1 MKRSLILFVLLIAC
15 EANTVNP
22 APAILIPEDT
32 MEQILYDINLLKTI
46 KNNRFGGEVPKEIL
60 NNNYILRK
68 YNIADSTLKQNQIYY
83 AQSPKML
90 FAMYNRIFNRLEKVE
105 DSINVLAKKEQED
118 LEKRLQSEKDRAAQ
132 KSRDSIFA
140 LMLKDSIDLLKW
152 KDDLGLFTGK
162 DSVLL
167 LKWKDSVRMIK
178 KKDSL
183 DLMSVKD
190 SLLLLKREDSLI
202 RSKEN
207 QVLKLELSKIESK

>member
-15 EANTVNP
+15 EANTAKP
-22 APAILIPEDT
+22 PPAILIPEDT

-60 NNNYILRK
+60 NNNYIPRK

-83 AQSPKML
+83 AQSPKRL
-90 FAMYNRIFNRLEKVE
+90 SAMYNRIYQRLEKVE
-105 DSINVLAKKEQED
+105 DSIGVLAKKEQEELD
-118 LEKRLQSEKDRAAQ
+118 KRLQREKDRAVQ

-152 KDDLGLFTGK
+152 KDDLGLFSGM
-162 DSVLL
+162 DSILL
-167 LKWKDSVRMIK
+167 LKWKDSVRVIK

-190 SLLLLKREDSLI
+190 SLLLLKREDSLS

-207 QVLKLELSKIESK
+207 QALKLEATFEN

>member
-15 EANTVNP
+15 EANTANP
-22 APAILIPEDT
+22 PPAILIPEDT
-32 MEQILYDINLLKTI
+32 MGQILYDINLLKTI
-46 KNNRFGGEVPKEIL
+46 KNNRFGVEVPKEIL

-83 AQSPKML
+83 AQSPKRL
-90 FAMYNRIFNRLEKVE
+90 FAMYNRIYNRLEKVE
-105 DSINVLAKKEQED
+105 DSINVLAKKEQEE

-132 KSRDSIFA
+132 KSKDSIFV

-162 DSVLL
+162 DSILL

-190 SLLLLKREDSLI
+190 SLLLLKREDSLS

-207 QVLKLELSKIESK
+207 QALKLEATFEN

>member
-1 MKRSLILFVLLIAC
+1 MKRSLILFVLLMAC
-15 EANTVNP
+15 EANTANP
-22 APAILIPEDT
+22 PPAILIPEDT

-83 AQSPKML
+83 AQSPKRL
-90 FAMYNRIFNRLEKVE
+90 FAMYNRIYNWLEKVE
-105 DSINVLAKKEQED
+105 DSINVLAKKEQEE

-140 LMLKDSIDLLKW
+140 LMLKDSIDLLKL

-162 DSVLL
+162 DSILL

-207 QVLKLELSKIESK
+207 QVLKLEATFEN

>member
-15 EANTVNP
+15 EANTANP
-22 APAILIPEDT
+22 PPAILIPEDT

-83 AQSPKML
+83 AQSPKRL
-90 FAMYNRIFNRLEKVE
+90 FAIYDRIYNRLEKVE
-105 DSINVLAKKEQED
+105 DSINFLAKKEQEE
-118 LEKRLQSEKDRAAQ
+118 LEKRLQRKKNRAAQ

-152 KDDLGLFTGK
+152 KDDLGLFSGK
-162 DSVLL
+162 DSILL
-167 LKWKDSVRMIK
+167 LKWKDSIRVIK

-190 SLLLLKREDSLI
+190 SLLLLKREDSLS

-207 QVLKLELSKIESK
+207 QALKLEATFEN

>member
-1 MKRSLILFVLLIAC
+1 MKRSLFLFVLLIAC
-15 EANTVNP
+15 EANTANP
-22 APAILIPEDT
+22 PPAILIPEDT

-68 YNIADSTLKQNQIYY
+68 YNIADSILKQNQIYY
-83 AQSPKML
+83 AQSPKRL
-90 FAMYNRIFNRLEKVE
+90 FAMYDRIYNRLEKIE
-105 DSINVLAKKEQED
+105 DSIDVLAKKEKEE
-118 LEKRLQSEKDRAAQ
+118 LEKRLQREKDRSAQ
-132 KSRDSIFA
+132 KNRDSILA

-162 DSVLL
+162 DSILL
-167 LKWKDSVRMIK
+167 LKWKDSVRVIK

-190 SLLLLKREDSLI
+190 SLLLLKREDSL
-202 RSKEN
+202 SKLKEN
-207 QVLKLELSKIESK
+207 

>member
-15 EANTVNP
+15 EANTANP
-22 APAILIPEDT
+22 PPAILIPEDT

-46 KNNRFGGEVPKEIL
+46 KNNRFGGEIPKEIL

-83 AQSPKML
+83 AQSPKRL
-90 FAMYNRIFNRLEKVE
+90 SAMYNRIYQRLEKVE
-105 DSINVLAKKEQED
+105 DSISVLAKKEQEELD
-118 LEKRLQSEKDRAAQ
+118 KRLQRGKDRAVQ
-132 KSRDSIFA
+132 NSRDSIFA
-140 LMLKDSIDLLKW
+140 LILKDSIDLLKW
-152 KDDLGLFTGK
+152 NDDLGLFSGK
-162 DSVLL
+162 DSILL
-167 LKWKDSVRMIK
+167 LKWKDSIRVIK

-190 SLLLLKREDSLI
+190 SLLLLKREDSLS

-207 QVLKLELSKIESK
+207 QALKLEATFEN

>member
-83 AQSPKML
+83 AQSPKRL
-90 FAMYNRIFNRLEKVE
+90 FAMYNRIYNRLEKME
-105 DSINVLAKKEQED
+105 DSINILAKKEQEE
-118 LEKRLQSEKDRAAQ
+118 LEKRLQREKNRAAQ

-162 DSVLL
+162 DSIML

-207 QVLKLELSKIESK
+207 QVLKLEATFEN

>member
-15 EANTVNP
+15 EANTANP
-22 APAILIPEDT
+22 PPAILIPEDT
-32 MEQILYDINLLKTI
+32 MGQILYDINLLKTI
-46 KNNRFGGEVPKEIL
+46 KNNRFGVEVPKEIL

-83 AQSPKML
+83 AQSPKRL
-90 FAMYNRIFNRLEKVE
+90 SAMYNRIYQRLEKVE
-105 DSINVLAKKEQED
+105 DSIGVLAKKEQEELD
-118 LEKRLQSEKDRAAQ
+118 KRLQREKDRAVQ

-152 KDDLGLFTGK
+152 KDDLGLFSGM
-162 DSVLL
+162 DSILL
-167 LKWKDSVRMIK
+167 LKWKDSVRVIK

-190 SLLLLKREDSLI
+190 SLLLLKREDSLS

-207 QVLKLELSKIESK
+207 QALKLEATFEN

>member
-83 AQSPKML
+83 AQSPKRL
-90 FAMYNRIFNRLEKVE
+90 FAMYNRIYNRLEKVE
-105 DSINVLAKKEQED
+105 DSINVLAKKEQEE

-132 KSRDSIFA
+132 KSKDSIFV

-162 DSVLL
+162 DSILL

-183 DLMSVKD
+183 DFMSVKD

-207 QVLKLELSKIESK
+207 QVLKLEATFEN

>member
-15 EANTVNP
+15 EANTANP
-22 APAILIPEDT
+22 PPAILIPEDT

-60 NNNYILRK
+60 NNNYIPRK

-83 AQSPKML
+83 AQSPKRL
-90 FAMYNRIFNRLEKVE
+90 SAMYNRIYQRLEKVE
-105 DSINVLAKKEQED
+105 DSIGVLAKKEQEELD
-118 LEKRLQSEKDRAAQ
+118 KRLQREKDRAVQ

-152 KDDLGLFTGK
+152 KDDLGLFSGM
-162 DSVLL
+162 DSILL
-167 LKWKDSVRMIK
+167 LKWKDSVRVIK

-190 SLLLLKREDSLI
+190 SLLLLKREDSLS

-207 QVLKLELSKIESK
+207 QALKLEATFEN

>member
-15 EANTVNP
+15 EANTANP
-22 APAILIPEDT
+22 PPAILIPEDT

-83 AQSPKML
+83 AQSPKRL
-90 FAMYNRIFNRLEKVE
+90 SAMYNRIYQRLEKVE
-105 DSINVLAKKEQED
+105 DSIGVLAKKDQEELD
-118 LEKRLQSEKDRAAQ
+118 KRLQREKDRAVQ

-152 KDDLGLFTGK
+152 KDDLGLFSGM
-162 DSVLL
+162 DSILL
-167 LKWKDSVRMIK
+167 LKWKDSVRVIK

-190 SLLLLKREDSLI
+190 SLLLLKREDSLS

-207 QVLKLELSKIESK
+207 QALKLEATFEN

>member
-15 EANTVNP
+15 EANTANP
-22 APAILIPEDT
+22 PPAILIPEDT

-46 KNNRFGGEVPKEIL
+46 KNNRFGREVPKEIF

-68 YNIADSTLKQNQIYY
+68 YNIADSTLEQNQIYY
-83 AQSPKML
+83 AQSPKRL
-90 FAMYNRIFNRLEKVE
+90 FAMYNRIYNRLEKME
-105 DSINVLAKKEQED
+105 DSINILAKKEQEE
-118 LEKRLQSEKDRAAQ
+118 LEKRLQREKNRAAQ

-162 DSVLL
+162 DSILL
-167 LKWKDSVRMIK
+167 LKWKDNVRMIK

-183 DLMSVKD
+183 DLMSVED
-190 SLLLLKREDSLI
+190 SLFLLKREDSLI
-202 RSKEN
+202 KSKEN
-207 QVLKLELSKIESK
+207 QVLKLEATFEN

>member
-83 AQSPKML
+83 AQSPKRL
-90 FAMYNRIFNRLEKVE
+90 SAMYNRIYNRLEKVE
-105 DSINVLAKKEQED
+105 DSINVLVKKEQEE
-118 LEKRLQSEKDRAAQ
+118 LEKRLQSEKDSAAQ

-162 DSVLL
+162 DSILL
-167 LKWKDSVRMIK
+167 LKWKDNVRMIK

-183 DLMSVKD
+183 DLMSVED
-190 SLLLLKREDSLI
+190 SLFLLKREDSLI

-207 QVLKLELSKIESK
+207 QVLKLEATFEN

>member
-15 EANTVNP
+15 EANTANP
-22 APAILIPEDT
+22 PPAILIPEDT

-83 AQSPKML
+83 AQSPKRL
-90 FAMYNRIFNRLEKVE
+90 SAMYNRIYQRLEKVE
-105 DSINVLAKKEQED
+105 DSIGVLAKKEQEELD
-118 LEKRLQSEKDRAAQ
+118 KRLQREKDRAVQ

-152 KDDLGLFTGK
+152 KDDLGLFSGM
-162 DSVLL
+162 DSILL
-167 LKWKDSVRMIK
+167 LKWKDSVRVIK

-207 QVLKLELSKIESK
+207 QVLKLEATFEN

>member
-118 LEKRLQSEKDRAAQ
+118 LEKRLQSEKDSAAQ

-207 QVLKLELSKIESK
+207 QVLKLEATFEN

>member
-83 AQSPKML
+83 AQSPKRL
-90 FAMYNRIFNRLEKVE
+90 FAMYNRIYNRLEKVE
-105 DSINVLAKKEQED
+105 DSINVLAKKEQEE
-118 LEKRLQSEKDRAAQ
+118 LEKRLQSEKDLAAQ

-140 LMLKDSIDLLKW
+140 LMLKDSIDLLKL

-162 DSVLL
+162 DSILL

-207 QVLKLELSKIESK
+207 QVLKLEATFEN

>member
-83 AQSPKML
+83 AQSPKRL
-90 FAMYNRIFNRLEKVE
+90 FAMYNRIYNRLEKVE
-105 DSINVLAKKEQED
+105 DSINVLAKKEQEE

-140 LMLKDSIDLLKW
+140 LMLKDSIDLLKL

-162 DSVLL
+162 DSILL
-167 LKWKDSVRMIK
+167 LKWKDSVRVIK

-207 QVLKLELSKIESK
+207 QVLKLEATFEN

>member
-83 AQSPKML
+83 AQSPKRL

-105 DSINVLAKKEQED
+105 DSINVLAKKEQEE
-118 LEKRLQSEKDRAAQ
+118 LEKRLQSEKDSAAQ

-152 KDDLGLFTGK
+152 RDDLGLFTGK
-162 DSVLL
+162 DSIML

-190 SLLLLKREDSLI
+190 SLFLLKREDSLI

-207 QVLKLELSKIESK
+207 QVLKLEATFEN

>member
-83 AQSPKML
+83 AQSPKRL
-90 FAMYNRIFNRLEKVE
+90 FAMYNRIYNRLEKME
-105 DSINVLAKKEQED
+105 DSINILAKKEQEE
-118 LEKRLQSEKDRAAQ
+118 LEKRLQREKNRAAQ

-162 DSVLL
+162 DSILL

-207 QVLKLELSKIESK
+207 QVLKLEATFEN

>member
-15 EANTVNP
+15 EANTANP
-22 APAILIPEDT
+22 PPAILIPEDT

-83 AQSPKML
+83 AQSPKRL
-90 FAMYNRIFNRLEKVE
+90 FAIYDRIYNRLEKVE
-105 DSINVLAKKEQED
+105 DSINVLAKKEQEE
-118 LEKRLQSEKDRAAQ
+118 LEKRLQREKDRAAQ

-152 KDDLGLFTGK
+152 KDDLGLFSGK
-162 DSVLL
+162 DSILL
-167 LKWKDSVRMIK
+167 LKWKDSVSVIK
-178 KKDSL
+178 KKDSF

-190 SLLLLKREDSLI
+190 SLLLLKREDRLS

-207 QVLKLELSKIESK
+207 QALKLEVTSEN

>member
-83 AQSPKML
+83 AQSPKRL

-105 DSINVLAKKEQED
+105 DSINVLAKKEQEE

-152 KDDLGLFTGK
+152 RDELGLFTGK
-162 DSVLL
+162 DSIML

-207 QVLKLELSKIESK
+207 QVLKLEATFEN

>member
-152 KDDLGLFTGK
+152 RDDLGLFTGK
-162 DSVLL
+162 DSIML

-190 SLLLLKREDSLI
+190 SLFLLKREDSLI

-207 QVLKLELSKIESK
+207 QVLKLEATFEN

>member
-15 EANTVNP
+15 EANTANP
-22 APAILIPEDT
+22 PPAILIPEDT

-83 AQSPKML
+83 AQSPKRL
-90 FAMYNRIFNRLEKVE
+90 SAMYNRIYQRLEKVE
-105 DSINVLAKKEQED
+105 DSISVLAKKEQEELD
-118 LEKRLQSEKDRAAQ
+118 KRLQRGKDRAVQ
-132 KSRDSIFA
+132 NSRDSIFA
-140 LMLKDSIDLLKW
+140 LILKDSIDLLKW
-152 KDDLGLFTGK
+152 NDDLGLFSGK
-162 DSVLL
+162 DSILL
-167 LKWKDSVRMIK
+167 LKWKDSIRVIK

-190 SLLLLKREDSLI
+190 SLLLLKREDSLS

-207 QVLKLELSKIESK
+207 QALKLEATFEN

>member
-1 MKRSLILFVLLIAC
+1 MKRSLILFVLLMAC
-15 EANTVNP
+15 EANTANP
-22 APAILIPEDT
+22 PPAILIPEDT

-83 AQSPKML
+83 AQSPKRL
-90 FAMYNRIFNRLEKVE
+90 FAMYNRIYNRLEKVE
-105 DSINVLAKKEQED
+105 DSINVLAKKEQEE

-140 LMLKDSIDLLKW
+140 LMLKDSIDLLKL

-162 DSVLL
+162 DSILL
-167 LKWKDSVRMIK
+167 LKWKDSVRVIK

-207 QVLKLELSKIESK
+207 QVLKLEATFEN

>member
-1 MKRSLILFVLLIAC
+1 MNRSLILFVLLIAC
-15 EANTVNP
+15 EANTANP
-22 APAILIPEDT
+22 SPAILIPEDT

-83 AQSPKML
+83 AQSPKRL
-90 FAMYNRIFNRLEKVE
+90 FAMYDRIYNRLEKVE
-105 DSINVLAKKEQED
+105 DSINVLAKKEQEE
-118 LEKRLQSEKDRAAQ
+118 LEKRLQREKDRAAQ

-152 KDDLGLFTGK
+152 KDDLGLFSGK
-162 DSVLL
+162 DSILL
-167 LKWKDSVRMIK
+167 LKWKDSIRVIK

-190 SLLLLKREDSLI
+190 SLLLLKREDSLS

-207 QVLKLELSKIESK
+207 QALKLEATFEN

>member
-1 MKRSLILFVLLIAC
+1 MKRSLFLFVLLIAC
-15 EANTVNP
+15 EANTANP
-22 APAILIPEDT
+22 PPAILIPEDT

-83 AQSPKML
+83 AQSPKRL
-90 FAMYNRIFNRLEKVE
+90 SAMYNRIYQRLEKVE
-105 DSINVLAKKEQED
+105 DSIGVLAKKEQEELD
-118 LEKRLQSEKDRAAQ
+118 KRLQREKDRAVQ

-162 DSVLL
+162 DSILL
-167 LKWKDSVRMIK
+167 LKWKDSVRVIK

-190 SLLLLKREDSLI
+190 SLLLLKREDSL
-202 RSKEN
+202 SK
-207 QVLKLELSKIESK
+207 LK